1 MTISKFLTAA
11 MASVV
16 LLGCTPAPRPSE
28 STSPQR
34 IAADHRIPA
43 VSAERQALFD
53 ARFPALLEQHGV
65 WTAGVGIIR
74 DGELVWTGYYGE
86 QAPGIAASEDTQF
99 DVASITK
106 TVAAETIL
114 RLASQGRLSL
124 DEPMADHWLEDDIA
138 DSPYASQI
146 TPRMA
151 LTHSTGFP
159 NWRFLDEDN
168 GWRFNPSLPLRFL
181 FEPGTS
187 YGYSGEGFDYVAR
200 FAERRLDEDFETLVR
215 QTIFEPLGMTGVSLS
230 AREANADNIVTARD
244 AEGVFHGHYCRPSGW
259 CREEG
264 EWSAADDLRVTVV
277 DYARFMIS
285 AMNGE
290 GLTPALLRERN
301 SVLVEKWNAPESILV
316 MCDYLAEELC
326 PERQGYGLGWEVA
339 DYGDYQIL
347 SHGGSDWSEVAI
359 SYFYTDTRDGV
370 LIFLNAP
377 NDRATAMM
385 PDAIELIHPGS
396 PITPHYRYW
405 AD

>member
-1 MTISKFLTAA
+1 MPASPPVEPAA
-11 MASVV
+11 TEVV
-16 LLGCTPAPRPSE
+16 SIHE
-28 STSPQR
+28 
-34 IAADHRIPA
+34 RIPP
-43 VSAERQALFD
+43 VSPERAALYD
-53 ARFPALLEQHGV
+53 ARFSELLERHGV
-65 WTAGVGIIR
+65 LTAGVGVIR
-74 DGELVWTGYYGE
+74 NGELVWTGYYGE
-86 QAPGIAASEDTQF
+86 QSPGVPASERTQF

-114 RLASQGRLSL
+114 RLAARGRLSL

-138 DSPYASQI
+138 DSSHARAI

-159 NWRFLDEDN
+159 NWRFLDENN

-200 FAERRLDEDFETLVR
+200 FAERKLGEDFETLVR
-215 QTIFEPLGMTGVSLS
+215 QTVFEPLGMNGASLS
-230 AREANADNIVTARD
+230 ARAGNFANIVTARGD
-244 AEGVFHGHYCRPSGW
+244 DGVFHGHYCRPSGW

-264 EWSAADDLRVTVV
+264 EWSAADDLRITVP
-277 DYARFMIS
+277 DHARFLIS

-290 GLTPALLRERN
+290 DLTPAFLRERN
-301 SVLVEKWNAPESILV
+301 SVLVEKWSVPESILV
-316 MCDYLAEELC
+316 MCEQLEEALC
-326 PERQGYGLGWEVA
+326 PDRQGYGLGWEVA

-347 SHGGSDWSEVAI
+347 SHGGSDWSEAAI
-359 SYFYTDTRDGV
+359 SYFYTDTRDGI

-377 NDRATAMM
+377 NDRAIAMM
-385 PDAIELIHPGS
+385 PEALELVHPGS
-396 PITPHYRYW
+396 PIIPHYRHW